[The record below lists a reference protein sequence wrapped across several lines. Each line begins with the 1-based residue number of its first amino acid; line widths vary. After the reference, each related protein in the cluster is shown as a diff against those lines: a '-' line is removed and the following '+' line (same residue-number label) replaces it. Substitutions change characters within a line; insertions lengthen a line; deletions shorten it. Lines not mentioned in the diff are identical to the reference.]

1 MAYEA
6 EIDSFIQKFKS
17 LVKNGSEAYL
27 NLNTYSGQ
35 VWVNLR
41 AGFSCIERV
50 IPFSSKIE
58 LEYNVALQDK
68 GGDLSKKTIEN
79 L

>member
-41 AGFSCIERV
+41 AGFSCIESD
-50 IPFSSKIE
+50 PFQQQNRIRIQCSP
-58 LEYNVALQDK
+58 ARQRR
-68 GGDLSKKTIEN
+68 
-79 L
+79 